1 MREQVLGSEHVL
13 VAKTIVNRAN
23 VYFRQGMCM
32 RALADYSRALEIEK
46 RTLGEVFACGSII
59 CACVC
64 VRERESCVCSCVC
77 VCVCIGA
84 RPGGKDKKQHGGGP
98 ASRGQVQRSL
108 AALS

>member
-1 MREQVLGSEHVL
+1 MHVC
-13 VAKTIVNRAN
+13 VCA
-23 VYFRQGMCM
+23 
-32 RALADYSRALEIEK
+32 
-46 RTLGEVFACGSII
+46 

-64 VRERESCVCSCVC
+64 VCVC
-77 VCVCIGA
+77 VHMCVSACVCIGA